1 MKHMRFWAIVLLCL
15 IAGYSVTQDLLPSW
29 NGGLDRQTLLKY
41 TESSQSTLTVN
52 TPVVAVFPLTNWTNA
67 SMKLN
72 KKAGRS

>member
-1 MKHMRFWAIVLLCL
+1 
-15 IAGYSVTQDLLPSW
+15 
-29 NGGLDRQTLLKY
+29 
-41 TESSQSTLTVN
+41 LTVN